1 MKLSKNSK
9 KIISLLLNTKND
21 KIDKNNHS
29 FTKNTESIMETLYD
43 NILQSYYYVNDLK
56 HKHKQKQNPRNLI
69 PEMYVKKITNI
80 YDIPKPKNFN
90 SNSFPPEIR
99 KYIDDTTVSQV
110 TYDFS
115 LQERNIMIHFITEE
129 QNTESN
135 IALYTKYVELMHM
148 WLYILNGYASK
159 KCSKK
164 LVIYLYFTSLE
175 KRIPDSNISIL
186 DEMHVNSAFTST
198 CPENAEIVI
207 FRKEEWFKVFIHE
220 SFHNFGLDF
229 SDMNDEHCN
238 DQIRKI
244 FKVTTEVN
252 LYESYAETWAEIMN
266 AAFCS
271 FILMK
276 DKKDNDMFME
286 GAELFISLERKYS
299 FIQMVKTLDFM
310 GLTYKHL
317 YAHNKESI
325 LLRNTMYKEKTNV
338 LSYYIIKCILLN
350 NYQGF
355 LGWCKNNNLSLLQ
368 FKKTTNNVMDYCKF
382 IERNYKTKD
391 MLEQVEETEKRLAW
405 IKNETSLHKDKDVQF
420 MLTNMRMS
428 ACELG

>member
-9 KIISLLLNTKND
+9 NIISLILNTKNE
-21 KIDKNNHS
+21 KHKSH
-29 FTKNTESIMETLYD
+29 FTKKTESIIETIYND
-43 NILQSYYYVNDLK
+43 ILQSYHYVNEI
-56 HKHKQKQNPRNLI
+56 KQKQKNHPKNLI
-69 PEMYVKKITNI
+69 PEIYVKKLTNV

-99 KYIDDTTVSQV
+99 KYIDETSGSQI

-115 LQERNIMIHFITEE
+115 LQERNIRIHFITEE
-129 QNTESN
+129 LNSELN
-135 IALYTKYVELMHM
+135 IASYNKYVDLMHM
-148 WLYILNGYASK
+148 WIHILNKYASK
-159 KCSKK
+159 KCSKR

-175 KRIPDSNISIL
+175 KKIPTSNISIL
-186 DEMHVNSAFTST
+186 DEIHVNSAFTST
-198 CPENAEIVI
+198 CPENSEIVI

-229 SDMNDEHCN
+229 SDMNTEICN
-238 DQIRKI
+238 DQIRTI
-244 FKVTTEVN
+244 FKVTSDVN

-266 AAFCS
+266 ACFCS
-271 FILMK
+271 FMLMK
-276 DKKDNDMFME
+276 DKKDRNLFME
-286 GAELFISLERKYS
+286 GAELFISIERKHS
-299 FIQMVKTLDFM
+299 FIQMVKTLNFM

-317 YAHNKESI
+317 YTQNKESI

-368 FKKTTNNVMDYCKF
+368 FNKTTTNGMEYCKF

-391 MLEQVEETEKRLAW
+391 MLDQVEETEKSLAW
-405 IKNETSLHKDKDVQF
+405 IKNATALHKDKDVQF